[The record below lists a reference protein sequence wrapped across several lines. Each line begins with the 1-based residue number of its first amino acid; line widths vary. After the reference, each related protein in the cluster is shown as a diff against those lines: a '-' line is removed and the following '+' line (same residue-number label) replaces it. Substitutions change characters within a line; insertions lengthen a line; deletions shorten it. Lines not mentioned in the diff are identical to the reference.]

1 MKKEIEKAVKLLT
14 ALISTPS
21 LSREEDQTAQIIQ
34 DFLEGEGVA
43 VSRTG
48 NNIIAKYEGAEV
60 DSPYIMLC
68 SHHDTVK
75 PNSAYTR
82 DPYNAEIIG
91 GKLFG
96 LGSNDAGASLVC
108 LITTFVFLSKSKAK
122 VNLLLAA
129 VAEEEVSGSN
139 GVLSIL
145 ADLPPI
151 DLAIVGEVGI
161 QLSGREGIATTFDVE
176 NLNETA
182 QVRYEG
188 EGWGL
193 CLQGEELVMSD
204 NTGTLVRRDAQTLA
218 VVAPQPSPEDLTNL
232 RALECANQWIWA
244 VVGDTNT
251 IAVINAE
258 SGRLDGLLDTT
269 DLLPNTAGPNDA
281 LAAIAFN
288 PITETFYVAGRRW
301 GVFYEISVEFPA
313 S

>member
-1 MKKEIEKAVKLLT
+1 MRIRAGLVGALVLLGACTNDNSATSSSSATSDTAGSSATTSPTATETAPTSSATSDSAGATTVAPSEIKVGAVLGGEGTLT
-14 ALISTPS
+14 ATVVQILPHDFGARTQGLAWDGPFLIESTGAYGS
-21 LSREEDQTAQIIQ
+21 SERRFLSPVSAQTSQEK
-34 DFLEGEGVA
+34 FL
-43 VSRTG
+43 
-48 NNIIAKYEGAEV
+48 
-60 DSPYIMLC
+60 
-68 SHHDTVK
+68 
-75 PNSAYTR
+75 
-82 DPYNAEIIG
+82 DPE
-91 GKLFG
+91 LFG
-96 LGSNDAGASLVC
+96 S
-108 LITTFVFLSKSKAK
+108 
-122 VNLLLAA
+122 
-129 VAEEEVSGSN
+129 
-139 GVLSIL
+139 
-145 ADLPPI
+145 

-161 QLSGREGIATTFDVE
+161 QLSGREGIATTFDVG